1 MRIRVLLS
9 VLGLGLL
16 VLACLAAAR
25 SDLAAADRL
34 GRALSAVVI
43 GAAVPLAP
51 LLVERLRRPPAA
63 RRRAGLRLQEVGE
76 GGEQPVDVL
85 LVVVGREA
93 DAQAA
98 RVAEPEVA

>member
-34 GRALSAVVI
+34 GRALSVAVI

-51 LLVERLRRPPAA
+51 LLVERLRRPSRHGAGRGYAFRKSARAA
-63 RRRAGLRLQEVGE
+63 SSRSTSSSSL
-76 GGEQPVDVL
+76 
-85 LVVVGREA
+85 
-93 DAQAA
+93 
-98 RVAEPEVA
+98 